1 MPNIAKFIFLTLIF
15 FLVNFYLS
23 DQVLAYA
30 DCNQIGAS
38 WNEEAQDVF
47 IQYGCI
53 NQVDSSPDWQC
64 DCFSGAQANNL
75 VIKDL
80 NCTSCKNKKTP
91 KCYRTED
98 CGSLGGQ
105 CRNNKNKAQL
115 ERQGY
120 IEIPWHCKQGANNT
134 CFVKCEK
141 NKEEPIETNPPEEPE
156 EPEEETPITEPVSDT
171 VDLPKATVTPEKPLE
186 RTQDYILEYPDG
198 CCQQIVPPLD
208 HTRYNYGLNHLL
220 QVAINI
226 YKCILCIVGS
236 LMMLMIVIG
245 GFTMIMAAGDP
256 GKINGGK
263 QMIKAAVIGGLIV
276 LTSYLIVG
284 FAVKAF
290 GGAFKN
296 DTILQ
301 IDSGK

>member
-1 MPNIAKFIFLTLIF
+1 MSDITKVIVLLLMF
-15 FLVNFYLS
+15 FLANFLVA
-23 DQVLAYA
+23 DKVLAYA
-30 DCNQIGAS
+30 DCNEIGAS
-38 WNEEAQDVF
+38 WNQEAQDVF
-47 IQYGCI
+47 IQSGCI
-53 NQVDSSPDWQC
+53 NQVDSSPAWEC
-64 DCFSGAQANNL
+64 DCFTGSQANIW
-75 VIKDL
+75 VVKDL

-91 KCYRTED
+91 KCYRAQD
-98 CGSLGGQ
+98 CESLGGQ

-120 IEIPWHCKQGANNT
+120 IEIPWHCKQGASNT
-134 CFVKCEK
+134 CFVTCEK
-141 NKEEPIETNPPEEPE
+141 NKEEPVETV
-156 EPEEETPITEPVSDT
+156 EPEEEEPITEKEDPIVEK
-171 VDLPKATVTPEKPLE
+171 VDLPKATSTPEKPLE

-208 HTRYNYGLNHLL
+208 QTRYNYGLNHLL

-245 GFTMIMAAGDP
+245 GFTMIMAAGDS

-263 QMIKAAVIGGLIV
+263 QIIKAAVIGGLIV

>member
-1 MPNIAKFIFLTLIF
+1 MPNIAKLIVLSLIIVSANFLMADKT
-15 FLVNFYLS
+15 
-23 DQVLAYA
+23 LAYA
-30 DCNQIGAS
+30 DCNETGKN
-38 WNEEAQDVF
+38 WNQEAQDVF
-47 IQYGCI
+47 IQNGCI
-53 NQVDSSPDWQC
+53 NQVDSSPAWEC
-64 DCFSGAQANNL
+64 DCFTGAQANSW

-80 NCTSCKNKKTP
+80 NCMSCKNKKTP
-91 KCYRTED
+91 KCYRAQD

-120 IEIPWHCKQGANNT
+120 IEIPWHCKGGENNT
-134 CFVKCEK
+134 CFVACEK
-141 NKEEPIETNPPEEPE
+141 NKEEPAETNP
-156 EPEEETPITEPVSDT
+156 PEEETPITEPISDT
-171 VDLPKATVTPEKPLE
+171 VDLEKTTSTPEKVLGK
-186 RTQDYILEYPDG
+186 TQDYILEYPDG

-208 HTRYNYGLNHLL
+208 QTRYNYGLNHLL

-245 GFTMIMAAGDP
+245 GFTMIMAAGDS